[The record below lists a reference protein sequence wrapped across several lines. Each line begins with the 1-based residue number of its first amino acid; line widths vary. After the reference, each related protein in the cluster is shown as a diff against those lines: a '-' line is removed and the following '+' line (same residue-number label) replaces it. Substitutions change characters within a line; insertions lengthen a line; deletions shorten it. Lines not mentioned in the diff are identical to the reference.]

1 MCTTR
6 LQCHVHY
13 PNFQDVRSDLGNR
26 HQRQNFDQTAS
37 RRHFITRQDCRNVCQ
52 KIRNFSNHRHKN
64 DALSVDRIVCEL
76 QMEDPSPV
84 IAYKPCGVKNENH
97 PLLKEDNFFL
107 VIMTKFQADM
117 FAKFSSMGCVDSTH
131 KTNEYGYKLI
141 TLLVIDEFRK
151 GRFKC
156 IGMYV

>member
-1 MCTTR
+1 M
-6 LQCHVHY
+6 
-13 PNFQDVRSDLGNR
+13 
-26 HQRQNFDQTAS
+26 
-37 RRHFITRQDCRNVCQ
+37 CQ

-107 VIMTKFQADM
+107 IIMTKF
-117 FAKFSSMGCVDSTH
+117 
-131 KTNEYGYKLI
+131 
-141 TLLVIDEFRK
+141 
-151 GRFKC
+151 
-156 IGMYV
+156 